1 MRRTAGGNLR
11 LLEKKWFNQ
20 PMFKNPPRIRLRGW
34 YGINAGLR
42 RKKR

>member
-11 LLEKKWFNQ
+11 LMEKKWFNQ

-34 YGINAGLR
+34 YGIWG
-42 RKKR
+42 KKRRR